1 VFCGSPATRHGEHV
15 FPTWHLERWDGQG
28 PFTQEVN
35 GAPIRRR
42 DGSLQRREE
51 ATRVKLPVCGSCN
64 AWLNNTFEVPAKPH
78 VRGVLDRLQV
88 LDAAA
93 TTAFA
98 RWSVKTLL
106 LSRHPASWSSFPGR
120 RPARWELPV
129 DLLPAM
135 RRTDELP
142 ADLSLWMAVFDG
154 HADAG
159 RLPGRLRVDLPRT
172 IREDGSGGRS
182 QGALWGTPLPNGT
195 RLVLQLV
202 FHPLC
207 DFEHPFEAAGLAT
220 KLWPRPPS
228 TLDVSAHPMLDPDGY
243 KQLKGLFTNLGAL
256 VGLPPSG
263 RVLVHCR
270 TDPEPLNLCV
280 LLGDEE

>member
-1 VFCGSPATRHGEHV
+1 VCVFCGFPATGQGEHV
-15 FPTWHLERWDGQG
+15 LPTWYLQHWDGQG

-35 GAPIRRR
+35 RVPIRRR
-42 DGSLQRREE
+42 DGGAQQTEVVP
-51 ATRVKLPVCGSCN
+51 RVKLPVCGSNSAHDCN
-64 AWLNNTFEVPAKPH
+64 GWLNKTFEVPAKPH
-78 VRGVLDRLQV
+78 VRAVLDRLQV
-88 LDAAA
+88 LDAAG

-98 RWSVKTLL
+98 RWWVKTLL

-142 ADLSLWMAVFDG
+142 ADLSLWFAILDDR
-154 HADAG
+154 AEAG
-159 RLPGRLRVDLPRT
+159 RLPRRLRVDLPRT
-172 IREDGSGGRS
+172 SREDGSGGRGRS
-182 QGALWGTPLPNGT
+182 AVWGTPLADGR

-220 KLWPRPPS
+220 RLWPEPPP
-228 TLDVSAHPMLDPDGY
+228 TLDMSAHRAVGPVGY
-243 KQLKGLFTNLGAL
+243 AQLEGLFTNLG
-256 VGLPPSG
+256 
-263 RVLVHCR
+263 
-270 TDPEPLNLCV
+270 PL
-280 LLGDEE
+280 